1 MRDQH
6 FLNIEGLKMHFP
18 IPGGFFGKPSAYVHA
33 VDGVDLL
40 VSKGETLGVV
50 GESGCGKT
58 TLGRCILRLI
68 EPSAG
73 KIVFDGHNVLD
84 MDAKSLREL
93 RRDMQIIFQ
102 DPYSS
107 LNPRKT
113 LNRIVGEA
121 FSIHGLLTPGERKE
135 RIAELLRLVGLLPE
149 HASRY
154 PHEFSGGQRQRISI
168 ARALAL
174 NPQLIIADEPVSAL
188 DVSIQAQIL
197 NLLVSLQKQFDLTY
211 IFISHDLSVVRHLCD
226 RVAVMYLGKIAELAP
241 AVELHA
247 GPRHPYTEA
256 LLSAVPVADP
266 RHEKRHIKLS
276 GDVPSSINPPA
287 GCRFH
292 PRCPYV
298 QNICMR
304 NEPLLRELSINHM
317 AACHFPVK
325 GGSNEN

>member
-1 MRDQH
+1 MRDQP

-18 IPGGFFGKPSAYVHA
+18 IPGGFFGKPSAFVHA
-33 VDGVDLL
+33 VDGVDLS

-73 KIVFDGHNVLD
+73 KIVFDGHSVLD

-135 RIAELLRLVGLLPE
+135 RIAELLRLVGLLP
-149 HASRY
+149 
-154 PHEFSGGQRQRISI
+154 
-168 ARALAL
+168 
-174 NPQLIIADEPVSAL
+174 
-188 DVSIQAQIL
+188 
-197 NLLVSLQKQFDLTY
+197 
-211 IFISHDLSVVRHLCD
+211 
-226 RVAVMYLGKIAELAP
+226 
-241 AVELHA
+241 
-247 GPRHPYTEA
+247 
-256 LLSAVPVADP
+256 
-266 RHEKRHIKLS
+266 
-276 GDVPSSINPPA
+276 
-287 GCRFH
+287 
-292 PRCPYV
+292 
-298 QNICMR
+298 
-304 NEPLLRELSINHM
+304 
-317 AACHFPVK
+317 
-325 GGSNEN
+325 